1 MTEIVG
7 GIEDLGSVRS
17 DINQVWEEAVAK
29 AQEESRQAKQVA
41 QQIKKD
47 KAINNQFSL
56 FLGMLLK
63 KITDDKL
70 ISEIYNTFFKTVNP
84 KNNVTYLRK
93 DANTKV
99 LIWFFI
105 PFFLEEAEQYRI
117 LPFYTK
123 LNPQEASQSLKNY
136 VRYLENLSS
145 TYHDNIPLNQTSFV
159 NLVIL
164 IAQHYL
170 KPEGI
175 EDMRNQVL
183 VELYSEEQT

>member
-105 PFFLEEAEQYRI
+105 PFFLSEAQQYHI

>member
-105 PFFLEEAEQYRI
+105 PFFLSEAQQYRI

-123 LNPQEASQSLKNY
+123 LNPQEASHSLKNY

-183 VELYSEEQT
+183 VEIYSEEQT

>member
-1 MTEIVG
+1 MTEILG
-7 GIEDLGSVRS
+7 GIEDVGSLRG
-17 DINQVWEEAVAK
+17 DINQVWEEAVAR
-29 AQEESRQAKQVA
+29 AQEESRKAGQIA

-56 FLGMLLK
+56 FLAMLLK
-63 KITDDKL
+63 KIPDDTL
-70 ISEIYNTFFKTVNP
+70 IAEIYNTFFKTINP

-93 DANTKV
+93 DTNTKV

-105 PFFLEEAEQYRI
+105 PFFLSEAQQYHI

-123 LNPQEASQSLKNY
+123 LNPETASQSLKNY

-145 TYHDNIPLNQTSFV
+145 TYHDNIPLNQTAFV

-183 VELYSEEQT
+183 VELYSEE